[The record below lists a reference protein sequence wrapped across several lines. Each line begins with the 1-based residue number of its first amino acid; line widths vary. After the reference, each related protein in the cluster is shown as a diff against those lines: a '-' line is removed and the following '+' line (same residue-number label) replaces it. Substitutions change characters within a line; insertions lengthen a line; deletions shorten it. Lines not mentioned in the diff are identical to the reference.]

1 MDNEDFKSAL
11 LKNQREIIST
21 LQDLVK
27 AVEAIQPASSAG
39 RKKGGNVKPRSST
52 YKSGGGREWTKD
64 HLSPPT
70 GKERP

>member
-1 MDNEDFKSAL
+1 MDSEDFKSEF

-21 LQDLVK
+21 LQDLGK
-27 AVEAIQPASSAG
+27 AVEAIQPASSTG
-39 RKKGGNVKPRSST
+39 RKKGGNVTPRTAT
-52 YKSGGGREWTKD
+52 YRRGDRDWTKD